1 MKVKENITHGL
12 CLKHPC
18 KDYEKKKSL
27 TLIVMP
33 QNDIQQT
40 WSCALKVADQYLSL
54 NCFEHFSFQSS
65 VSKQILMTSDMH
77 VIVTKSYQDVHITT
91 VPWFTAVLPTLN
103 KELT

>member
-1 MKVKENITHGL
+1 MA
-12 CLKHPC
+12 
-18 KDYEKKKSL
+18 
-27 TLIVMP
+27 

-54 NCFEHFSFQSS
+54 NCFEHFSFQNL

-77 VIVTKSYQDVHITT
+77 VIDTKSYQNIHITT
-91 VPWFTAVLPTLN
+91 IPWFTAVLLTLY